1 VASGGDGE
9 LELAIDGCLR
19 RFPAVWLRDNCRCV
33 QCLDPGT
40 GQKLHD
46 ITDIPED
53 LTVAATE
60 DTGES
65 VAITYAPDGHR
76 SVFSRSWLARHA
88 PAEDGDQRTEDGD
101 QRTEGGDQRTEGG
114 DQRTEDGDQR
124 TEDGKDLWLAA
135 DLDPEDP
142 RRRPEG
148 SWPRYLAEPAER
160 ARCLD
165 AVLRQGFVLLHDV
178 PAENGMV
185 LEVAASFGYVRE
197 TNYGRLFD
205 VRVEPSP
212 DNLAYTSREIL
223 PHTDNPYRDPV
234 PTIQLLH
241 CLRTADDG
249 GDTGLVDG
257 FCAAAALRAADA
269 DAFELLTRNPVSF
282 GYQDKGAEL
291 QASQPLIELSAR
303 GRVRGVRFNN
313 RSALPLRLPYAE
325 LARFYP
331 AYRRWAELLARPER
345 RLNLRLAPGDC
356 LVFDNTRILHA
367 RTAFSMSQNSAGRHL
382 QGCYADLDGLA
393 STLAVL
399 RRTTGAEREERP

>member
-114 DQRTEDGDQR
+114 DQRTEDG
-124 TEDGKDLWLAA
+124 KDLWLAA

-142 RRRPEG
+142 GRRPEG

-257 FCAAAALRAADA
+257 FCAAAALRGADPE
-269 DAFELLTRNPVSF
+269 AFDLLTGNTVSF

-291 QASQPLIELSAR
+291 RASQPLIELSPG

-313 RSALPLRLPYAE
+313 RSALPLRLPLAE
-325 LARFYP
+325 ITRFYA
-331 AYRRWAELLARPER
+331 AYRRWAQLLASPER

-367 RTAFSMSQNSAGRHL
+367 RTAFSMSENSAGRHL

-399 RRTTGAEREERP
+399 NRGAP